1 MNKSYKIP
9 RIMMYALAVQWGGMF
24 GITYYLYDWNIAE
37 PMVYITTLSIDL
49 LLMMGYKGM
58 E

>member
-1 MNKSYKIP
+1 
-9 RIMMYALAVQWGGMF
+9 MMYGLAVQWGGMF